1 MSSIQSFRLESDSRL
16 HPARSRPL
24 PLRRN
29 RHGLAWLALVL
40 MVQAPVAGA
49 AGDAEAGKS
58 AFAKCASCHQ
68 VGPSARG
75 GFGPQ
80 LNAIF
85 GRRAAATADYNYS
98 TAMKNSGIVW
108 SDQTLAAFLRAPSDV
123 VPGTKMRFWGIGND
137 RQIANLLAYLRTF
150 Q

>member
-1 MSSIQSFRLESDSRL
+1 MLNLQRLRLEPGNEL
-16 HPARSRPL
+16 QPARSRP
-24 PLRRN
+24 RRCG
-29 RHGLAWLALVL
+29 RHALAWMTLALL
-40 MVQAPVAGA
+40 VQAPVAGA
-49 AGDAEAGKS
+49 AGDAEAGKA

-137 RQIANLLAYLRTF
+137 RQIANLLAYLHTF
-150 Q
+150 P

>member
-1 MSSIQSFRLESDSRL
+1 MSSLQRLRPEPGNEL
-16 HPARSRPL
+16 HPVRSRPL
-24 PLRRN
+24 PLRCS
-29 RHGLAWLALVL
+29 RHGLAWLTLALL
-40 MVQAPVAGA
+40 LQTPVAGA
-49 AGDAEAGKS
+49 AGDVEAGKA
-58 AFAKCASCHQ
+58 AFAKCASCHS

-85 GRRAAATADYNYS
+85 GRRAAATADYTYS
-98 TAMKNSGIVW
+98 AAMKNSGIVW
-108 SDQTLAAFLRAPSDV
+108 SDKTLAAFLAAPSDV